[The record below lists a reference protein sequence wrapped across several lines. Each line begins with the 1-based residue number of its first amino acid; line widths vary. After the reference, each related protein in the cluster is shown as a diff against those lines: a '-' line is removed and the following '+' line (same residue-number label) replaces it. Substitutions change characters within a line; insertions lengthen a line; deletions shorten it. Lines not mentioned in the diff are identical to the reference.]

1 MHTRACCIRKILRIS
16 VAKSSGRVFANV
28 ERITTYDTRRYR
40 ALKAAPTLLTALC
53 VRAVTSCMA
62 AAPKSSTTSRHVGK
76 SSDLPWRRSSG
87 CVATAELVLHM
98 DHPSS
103 VRLSAQLR
111 CGSRL
116 PCVLNTLG
124 VAVLPIA
131 SDDGASKIICIW
143 SRADDAAEGPHESYP
158 GGTALPINRSANVG
172 TVRSSWFCVSCRAVS
187 GAP

>member
-1 MHTRACCIRKILRIS
+1 
-16 VAKSSGRVFANV
+16 
-28 ERITTYDTRRYR
+28 
-40 ALKAAPTLLTALC
+40 
-53 VRAVTSCMA
+53 MA

-98 DHPSS
+98 DNPSS

-158 GGTALPINRSANVG
+158 GRASPRFPSTDQPTSVRCAPAGSVFHAVPCLELPRLEADRFVHLCGVLHRRSIRLCAA
-172 TVRSSWFCVSCRAVS
+172 RSWIHSHQHGARSCRS
-187 GAP
+187 MLCLPEGLCD